1 MVLWNFREVR
11 GWIIY
16 NTETQQTLADY
27 KEPLLEDSLAG
38 GSWPVADKWRG
49 VEISKAVS
57 THTSKNNDFKTAS
70 KHLRKLAGLSLT
82 SLELLFVSEAK

>member
-11 GWIIY
+11 GCIYNLY
-16 NTETQQTLADY
+16 NTEKQQSLADY
-27 KEPLLEDSLAG
+27 KEPLPEDSLAG

-57 THTSKNNDFKTAS
+57 THTSK
-70 KHLRKLAGLSLT
+70 KLTL
-82 SLELLFVSEAK
+82 K